1 MENLCILLV
10 GNGGREHALAWK
22 LSQSPWVQSIWV
34 APGNGGT
41 AHGLEKVHNV
51 DIGIEDFPRLIAFA
65 KEHDV
70 NLVVPGPEVPLVA
83 GIEGACRA
91 AGLRCF
97 GPSKKAAQ
105 MEGSKAFAK
114 AFMSRHNIPTARY
127 GSFRDYES
135 AKAFVNSLPFEK
147 IVVKADGL
155 AAGKGVLLCD
165 SKGQA
170 VDALKAVMVQKDFGV
185 AGDEVVVEEFL
196 EGYELSSKST
206 SAPITPIIASA
217 AHVSNAATLSS

>member
-1 MENLCILLV
+1 MEELHILLI

-22 LSQSPWVQSIWV
+22 LSQSLWVKSIWV

-41 AHGLEKVHNV
+41 AQGISKVANV
-51 DIGIEDFPRLIAFA
+51 DIKISDFPGLMAFA

-97 GPSKKAAQ
+97 GPSKKAAR

-114 AFMSRHNIPTARY
+114 AFMTRNQIPTARY
-127 GSFRDYES
+127 GSFRDFES
-135 AKAFVNSLPFEK
+135 AKKFVEDMEFK
-147 IVVKADGL
+147 KVVVKASGL

-165 SKGQA
+165 SKREA
-170 VDALKAVMVQKDFGV
+170 VDALRAIMLEKLFDA
-185 AGDEVVVEEFL
+185 AGEEVVLEEYL
-196 EGYELSSKST
+196 EGYELSSK
-206 SAPITPIIASA
+206 
-217 AHVSNAATLSS
+217 

>member
-1 MENLCILLV
+1 MEDLRILLV

-41 AHGLEKVHNV
+41 AHGLAKVTNI
-51 DIGIEDFPRLIAFA
+51 DIGVEDFPRLIAFA

-70 NLVVPGPEVPLVA
+70 NLVVPGPEAPLVA
-83 GIEGACRA
+83 GIENECRA

-114 AFMSRHNIPTARY
+114 AFMTLHGIPTARY
-127 GSFRDYES
+127 GSFKDYES
-135 AKAFVNSLPFEK
+135 ANAFVDSCPFK
-147 IVVKADGL
+147 KLVVKASGL

-165 SKGQA
+165 SKEQA
-170 VDALKAVMVQKDFGV
+170 VDAIRAIMLQKEFGV
-185 AGDEVVVEEFL
+185 AGDEVVLEEFL
-196 EGYELSSKST
+196 EGYELSSKLV
-206 SAPITPIIASA
+206 PL
-217 AHVSNAATLSS
+217 VLV